1 MRAADPA
8 LRHKDGPC
16 GGREA
21 RDVSGASSCDH
32 GGPGQ
37 DRDHHPKSSCVAER
51 GRWVWKGSALPRL
64 KQEGERRAAQSEWG
78 SADRQAGATPQPWRL
93 RGAGGD
99 GLLAP
104 GWEGPLLG
112 SLAPSSLWGCSRDP
126 SVHTP
131 LRPGVCAVLDPVR
144 NTPGP
149 APRGSC

>member
-51 GRWVWKGSALPRL
+51 GRWVWKGSTLPRL
-64 KQEGERRAAQSEWG
+64 KQEGERRAAQSEQG
-78 SADRQAGATPQPWRL
+78 NADRQAGATPQPCPPL
-93 RGAGGD
+93 P
-99 GLLAP
+99 P
-104 GWEGPLLG
+104 GRRPPRPPPAKGRARIRTTPPQQGSGEG
-112 SLAPSSLWGCSRDP
+112 SA
-126 SVHTP
+126 
-131 LRPGVCAVLDPVR
+131 AE
-144 NTPGP
+144 N
-149 APRGSC
+149 PRGGPWALEQ